1 MYFLN
6 RYSVQARQWLMSGL
20 SALVVCGCVGV
31 ALMVANRLSDNSE
44 TAFVAK
50 DVVADILPPPMY
62 LIEMRLVLSQAL
74 EGSLDAPKALKEVE
88 RLESEYQARVAYWRA
103 HPPKGLERELLGAQ
117 HAQGQA
123 FITASKALLGKLA
136 ARDIYQAQAQLASVH
151 AIYQAHRAAVDGTV
165 VSGNALA
172 EQAMAAFA
180 NTHTQAPRVLGVVLV
195 VGLLSVSLFGWVI
208 SRAIVVPLGDAVR
221 VAEAVANGDLTV
233 QADVT
238 GRDELAQL
246 LHALNR
252 MSSRLSVMVDDVRGS
267 CHRVDEASAQIS
279 AGNAHLKSRTD
290 AHHGEMQAADAS
302 LKSVTTIVAQN
313 AEAAR
318 SATSLVQTVAVA
330 ATEGVASVDEMITTM
345 NAISTSS
352 SRVADIVGVIESI
365 AFQTNLL
372 ALNAAVEAA
381 RAGEQGRGFAV
392 VAAEVRQLAQRS
404 SHAAREIRTLARTS
418 GDQVSTG
425 HQLAQDVSA
434 AIHQMMEQVNQTNLL
449 VKGIWDTTS
458 AQSADIDQLGSVV
471 EALSRD
477 ASSNAALV
485 TQGTSLATA
494 LEADARGLAESV
506 RQFRLAEAP
515 VA

>member
-6 RYSVQARQWLMSGL
+6 RYSVQTRQWLMAGL

-31 ALMVANRLSDNSE
+31 ALMVANRLADNSE

-88 RLESEYQARVAYWRA
+88 RLESEYQARVAYWSA
-103 HPPKGLERELLGAQ
+103 HPPKGLERDLLGAQ
-117 HAQGQA
+117 HTQGQA
-123 FITASKALLGKLA
+123 FIAASKALLGKLVA
-136 ARDIYQAQAQLASVH
+136 GDNAQAQAQLASVQ
-151 AIYQAHRAAVDGTV
+151 AIYQAHRAAVDVTV

-172 EQAMAAFA
+172 EQAMSAFA
-180 NTHTQAPRVLGVVLV
+180 DTHAQANRMLGAVLV
-195 VGLLSVSLFGWVI
+195 AGLLSVSLFGWLI
-208 SRAIVVPLGDAVR
+208 SRATVVPLGHAVR
-221 VAEAVANGDLTV
+221 MAEAVANGDLTV
-233 QADVT
+233 QASVA
-238 GRDELAQL
+238 GQDELAQL
-246 LHALNR
+246 LQALNR
-252 MSSRLSVMVDDVRGS
+252 MSARLGVMVGEVRSS
-267 CHRVDEASAQIS
+267 CRRVDEASGQIS

-290 AHHGEMQAADAS
+290 AHQGEMQAADAS

-318 SATSLVQTVAVA
+318 SATSLVQTVATA

-345 NAISTSS
+345 TAISTSS

-418 GDQVSTG
+418 GAQVASG
-425 HQLAQDVSA
+425 QDLAQDVSS
-434 AIHQMMEQVNQTNLL
+434 AIHRMVEQVNQMNLL

-458 AQSADIDQLGSVV
+458 AQSAGIDQLGAVV

-485 TQGTSLATA
+485 TQGTSLAAA

-506 RQFRLAEAP
+506 RQFRLIAATA
-515 VA
+515 V